1 MRPSK
6 KHFTDINSNF
16 ADVIEEIEFYIG
28 ILFWSKNPW
37 ILKTVILLTVTSH
50 EKESVITGSFT
61 LYITLIRFLTNFPNL
76 MPPWKHQKNFG
87 FLVLQ
92 GVWNKNFD

>member
-50 EKESVITGSFT
+50 EKESVGTGSLT
-61 LYITLIRFLTNFPNL
+61 LYIIILTHFLTNFSHL
-76 MPPWKHQKNFG
+76 MPPESTRKP
-87 FLVLQ
+87 
-92 GVWNKNFD
+92 

>member
-6 KHFTDINSNF
+6 KHFTHINKNLF
-16 ADVIEEIEFYIG
+16 EQNEFYID
-28 ILFWSKNPW
+28 ILLWLKNW

-50 EKESVITGSFT
+50 EKESVITGFFT
-61 LYITLIRFLTNFPNL
+61 LYITLTRFLTNFPNL

>member
-6 KHFTDINSNF
+6 KHFTDINNNF
-16 ADVIEEIEFYIG
+16 ADVFEENEFYTD

-50 EKESVITGSFT
+50 EKKSVVTGCFT
-61 LYITLIRFLTNFPNL
+61 LYIITLTHFLTNFSHL
-76 MPPWKHQKNFG
+76 MPPESTRKP
-87 FLVLQ
+87 
-92 GVWNKNFD
+92 